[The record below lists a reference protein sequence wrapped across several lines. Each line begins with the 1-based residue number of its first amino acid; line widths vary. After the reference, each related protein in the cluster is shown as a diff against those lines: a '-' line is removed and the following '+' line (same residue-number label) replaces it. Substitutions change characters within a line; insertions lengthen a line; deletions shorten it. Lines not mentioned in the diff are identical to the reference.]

1 MSIQPPDS
9 NNNEAK
15 DAVLGAQP
23 LTEEEMIHTAVTVTE
38 DTEKITSSCSDSPL
52 KTEETNTDLTVDN
65 LSSQGRIPQTVITEE
80 LPDSAK
86 GEDSDADMNKMSDV
100 KCMLPCCNNMVEQGR
115 VARRT
120 GMPQIFFMCN
130 ERLQNHILD
139 AYGK

>member
-1 MSIQPPDS
+1 MSSQPPDS

-15 DAVLGAQP
+15 GTDPAAQ
-23 LTEEEMIHTAVTVTE
+23 TQTQEEMMHTAVTVTE
-38 DTEKITSSCSDSPL
+38 DMQKITNSCSDSPL
-52 KTEETNTDLTVDN
+52 KTEETNTDLTDS
-65 LSSQGRIPQTVITEE
+65 LSSQGRLPQTVITEE

-86 GEDSDADMNKMSDV
+86 GEDSDAEMNKLSDV
-100 KCMLPCCNNMVEQGR
+100 KCMVPFCKNMVERGR

-130 ERLQNHILD
+130 ERLQNHILN